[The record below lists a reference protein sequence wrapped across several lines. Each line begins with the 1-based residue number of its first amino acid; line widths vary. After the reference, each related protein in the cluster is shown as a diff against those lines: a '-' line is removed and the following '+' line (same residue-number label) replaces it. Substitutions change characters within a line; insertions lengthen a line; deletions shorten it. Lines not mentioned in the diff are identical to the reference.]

1 MHIKS
6 PRNLLHCTYQSCG
19 SLVGFHPSKY
29 HNLLRSFFADQSI
42 FRLYQM
48 KCRGCSNQFP
58 FRQKEKKDF
67 SYCQRKNLRRYYIA
81 SLNKFPRR
89 VALRHRRLLPPA
101 EKHLIFDTTLRVN
114 LLQRHGNERIP
125 VKNVTAYL
133 SISNGKRRIIFMLK
147 IQLPSSSW
155 LRG

>member
-58 FRQKEKKDF
+58 LRQKEKKGLLILPKKKPQKILYCF
-67 SYCQRKNLRRYYIA
+67 SQQVSEESCLKTSQTTTSRRKASYFRYYFA
-81 SLNKFPRR
+81 CESSTTARQRANSRQKCNGLF
-89 VALRHRRLLPPA
+89 
-101 EKHLIFDTTLRVN
+101 KHK
-114 LLQRHGNERIP
+114 QR
-125 VKNVTAYL
+125 
-133 SISNGKRRIIFMLK
+133 
-147 IQLPSSSW
+147 
-155 LRG
+155 